1 MKTVVRG
8 MFGIALAMITAVI
21 FISSSAIVAVDA
33 HEMNVSS
40 YMIHGTIRINN
51 DTELETLIATNHWNG
66 SGTANE
72 PYVIE
77 NLKIDAAGESSA
89 IFIGNTTAF
98 LVIRD
103 CDVYGSAYDSLP
115 YWYGGAITVY
125 NATNIVI
132 ENNHCHDCESGSGD
146 GIDVLES
153 DRITVNNNTCSD
165 VWWGISLTGSCNVT
179 ITNNTCSGNYLGVYL
194 YASSNNNTISN
205 NNCSANYCGID
216 LESYSNDNVVLNN
229 NLSCGNYSI
238 YSWFSNNNTLSNN
251 DCSGCHNFAIYLNN
265 TNDTSIEDN
274 DLIGGNGYGIYLESS
289 DRNTVST
296 NTIRGMTDYGVYID
310 ISSDHNEFYCNL
322 MLNNHGA
329 SSEYNSSYIQAYD
342 AGTDNWGPLGNY
354 WSDWRSPDVNLD
366 GIVDIPYV
374 IDGGDNVDNE
384 PLSLYAEIIKP
395 NEQMDAFSDDVQV
408 IWFPKINMIAIAYYN
423 VSIDG
428 VNWIT
433 VNGTNGTNY
442 TFTDIDN
449 GEYTVLV
456 RAYDAV
462 GNYGET
468 SANFTVVPGDDS
480 YIVLYAAIVVAIV
493 AIAVSMV
500 YLKRKQ

>member
-8 MFGIALAMITAVI
+8 MFGIALAMITAAL

-33 HEMNVSS
+33 DEMNVSS

-77 NLKIDAAGESSA
+77 NLEIDAAGGSSA
-89 IFIGNTTAF
+89 IFIGNTTVF

-115 YWYGGAITVY
+115 YWYGGAITAY

-132 ENNHCHDCESGSGD
+132 ENNRCHDCESGYGD

-153 DRITVNNNTCSD
+153 DRITINNNTCSD

-194 YASSNNNTISN
+194 YASSNDNTITN
-205 NNCSANYCGID
+205 NNCSANTCGIS
-216 LESYSNDNVVLNN
+216 LESFSNDNIVMNN
-229 NLSCGNYSI
+229 DLSGGNYSI

-251 DCSGCHNFAIYLNN
+251 DCSGCHDFAIYLNN
-265 TNDTSIEDN
+265 TNDTRIEDN
-274 DLIGGNGYGIYLESS
+274 DLIGGDGFGIYLESS
-289 DRNTVST
+289 DRNSFYT
-296 NTIRGMTDYGVYID
+296 NTIRDMTEYGIYFD
-310 ISSDHNEFYCNL
+310 QTSDRNKFNYNL
-322 MLNNHGA
+322 LLNNHGA
-329 SSEYNSSYIQAYD
+329 SSQYDTSHVQSYD
-342 AGTDNWGPLGNY
+342 AGIDNWSPFNY
-354 WSDWRSPDVNLD
+354 WSDWGSPDVNLD
-366 GIVDIPYV
+366 GFVDDPYV
-374 IDGGDNVDNE
+374 IDGGNNVDKE
-384 PLSLYAEIIKP
+384 PLSLFADIIKP
-395 NEQMDAFSDDVQV
+395 NEQMDVFSDDVQV
-408 IWFPKINMIAIAYYN
+408 IWFPKVSMMAIAYYA

-433 VNGTNGTNY
+433 VNATNAMYY
-442 TFTDIDN
+442 TFTDLGD
-449 GEYTVLV
+449 GEYTVHV
-456 RAYDAV
+456 RAYDAL

-468 SANFTVVPGDDS
+468 SANFTVASGDDS
-480 YIVLYAAIVVAIV
+480 YLVLYTAIVVAIV